1 MMAVS
6 RVAEVLAQSETL
18 EDLKLMHR
26 DGLAYADHLKRYQ
39 GAHHAYHKA
48 LHSEQQWAAVPGLQ
62 GEPWAEAGS
71 RQGRAPLHADRAP
84 HDVDARTASFRSL
97 QPSWTRAA
105 ASSST
110 QVMAGRPAARAWGV
124 GWWILTCCCPPPPP

>member
-1 MMAVS
+1 MAASLLERLQTAPEDEMMAVS

-62 GEPWAEAGS
+62 GEPCAEAGS
-71 RQGRAPLHADRAP
+71 RQGREPLHADRAP
-84 HDVDARTASFRSL
+84 HA
-97 QPSWTRAA
+97 
-105 ASSST
+105 
-110 QVMAGRPAARAWGV
+110 
-124 GWWILTCCCPPPPP
+124 CPCVQ